1 MLDWGL
7 WEVTALGFF
16 MGYKAIK
23 KKKKRKGEGG
33 TRGGKYLR

>member
-23 KKKKRKGEGG
+23 KKRKEKVRVEPEVGN
-33 TRGGKYLR
+33 T